1 MRVAQIVLVEDNP
14 ADVYL
19 VELALMENDIRYSLT
34 RFETG
39 DEAVRTLC
47 HDGPPSETLVPDAI
61 LLDLNTPRSDGFE
74 VLLKLKQTPRLAKVP
89 MAIISSSRAACD
101 KHRTALQR
109 TRYIEKPSQL
119 ADFLDTVGQAVK
131 EMLASEQLTQHGG
144 M

>member
-1 MRVAQIVLVEDNP
+1 MKLAQIVLVEDNP

-19 VELALMENDIRYSLT
+19 VELALMENDIPYSLT

-39 DEAVRTLC
+39 EEAVRVLC
-47 HDGPPSETLVPDAI
+47 RDGRPSDTIVPDVI
-61 LLDLNTPRSDGFE
+61 LLDLNTPKSDGFE
-74 VLLKLKQTPRLAKVP
+74 VLLKLKQTPRLSKVP
-89 MAIISSSRAACD
+89 MAVISSSRAASD

-131 EMLASEQLTQHGG
+131 EMLAPEHTS
-144 M
+144 

>member
-1 MRVAQIVLVEDNP
+1 MRAAHIVLVEDNP

-19 VELALMENDIRYSLT
+19 VELALMENHIPYSLT

-39 DEAVRTLC
+39 DEAVRVLC
-47 HDGPPSETLVPDAI
+47 HETSPSEKLLPDAI

-101 KHRTALQR
+101 KHRTLLQR

-119 ADFLDTVGQAVK
+119 ADLLPRHDSWLKPVK
-131 EMLASEQLTQHGG
+131 S
-144 M
+144 